1 MAVSGKDN
9 ASRGSGRS
17 SGLDHKRDGGKG
29 FRPRGKGAQ
38 SGEKGGRKG
47 GRGEGRSEGR
57 GEGRG
62 GYGKGNRSGRF
73 EKGEGRRDG
82 GSRESWKERR
92 GDSPKKGKGYGGDR
106 GKGKPKGFDGRG
118 KREFAGD
125 SRSGD
130 RKRDGGFR
138 KDGRRQYFEVKP
150 VTEERTP
157 IEGLEQAASE
167 EEGHPKKW
175 EPNRKPR
182 KVKSKKDFDRERMQS
197 LVDGT
202 ETIYRGELDPREK
215 DPDRKPRSI
224 SRSEQLVM
232 RKAEALAE
240 ADAAEN
246 KGRNKLASH
255 TDFRDLYERNDASP
269 GRLAALYA
277 TQQVRMRN
285 AYAQEVIEA
294 SIDTATI
301 PDVDRSFAT
310 LLTLGVV
317 STQGAL
323 DEVLNRCMASPRD
336 IQPDVRDAMRISTY
350 EIIYLRKAPHAALDQ
365 GVELVRA
372 IAPSASGLA
381 NAVLHRVL
389 ECSDAFPFGDP
400 SKDIDALALL
410 YAFPT
415 WLAKRL
421 VADMGAQDAAQLMK
435 ASNDPAPLFISVN
448 SLQASDE
455 EVLSLFE
462 EVGAEVEAAEA
473 GAVSPMGCY
482 RISKSRAL
490 ADGRI
495 RRLFSQGKILV
506 SDAAAQAVAQCVL
519 EDGKPS
525 TLLEVGAGRGTK
537 TLLLQNM
544 SNRMYGDQLTL
555 TSMDSH
561 GFKTD
566 LLRER
571 AQDYGVQINDLIVGN
586 GARLDSV
593 MGDRMF
599 ERIFI
604 DAPCSG
610 LGTLRRHQEIRWR
623 LNENQINDL
632 ADVGL
637 SLLKSAAGHV
647 EPGGS
652 IVYSTCTVTYDENN
666 GVVKRFLECAE
677 GAEFKLAPIYGNSCF
692 TSKLVSGGP
701 DAHFAAK
708 FVRNKA

>member
-1 MAVSGKDN
+1 MATSGNENKN
-9 ASRGSGRS
+9 RA
-17 SGLDHKRDGGKG
+17 KGKG
-29 FRPRGKGAQ
+29 FGSKSGDRNRGPRQNGPRG
-38 SGEKGGRKG
+38 GGRDSRKG
-47 GRGEGRSEGR
+47 ERGE
-57 GEGRG
+57 
-62 GYGKGNRSGRF
+62 
-73 EKGEGRRDG
+73 RRDDD
-82 GSRESWKERR
+82 RKKSWGNSR
-92 GDSPKKGKGYGGDR
+92 GDSGKKGKGFGGKR
-106 GKGKPKGFDGRG
+106 GKDDSKGFSKGRG
-118 KREFAGD
+118 KD
-125 SRSGD
+125 D
-130 RKRDGGFR
+130 RKRNGGFR
-138 KDGRRQYFEVKP
+138 KEGHKRYLEVKP
-150 VTEERTP
+150 GEEKA
-157 IEGLEQAASE
+157 LASDQAQLSEQ
-167 EEGHPKKW
+167 EEGQPRKW
-175 EPNRKPR
+175 VPNKQPR
-182 KVKSKKDFDRERMQS
+182 KVKSKKDFDQERMQS
-197 LVDGT
+197 LAEGST
-202 ETIYRGELDPREK
+202 TIYRGELDPREK
-215 DPDRKPRSI
+215 DPNRKPRSI

-240 ADAAEN
+240 ADAEASSA
-246 KGRNKLASH
+246 RNRLASH
-255 TDFRDLYERNDASP
+255 TDFRDLFEKNDASP

-277 TQQVRMRN
+277 TQQVRQRN

-294 SIDTATI
+294 SIDTAKI
-301 PDVDRSFAT
+301 SDVDRSFAT

-317 STQGAL
+317 STSGAL
-323 DEVLNRCMASPRD
+323 DAVLNRCMASPRD

-389 ECSDAFPFGDP
+389 ECCDKFPFGDP

-415 WLAKRL
+415 WLASRL
-421 VADMGAQDAAQLMK
+421 VADMGAQDAAALMK

-448 SLQASDE
+448 SLQASDD
-455 EVLSLFE
+455 EVISLFE
-462 EVGAEVEAAEA
+462 EVGVTLEPAEA
-473 GAVSPMGCY
+473 GGVSPAGCY
-482 RISKSRAL
+482 RVSNARAL

-519 EDGKPS
+519 EDGFPES
-525 TLLEVGAGRGTK
+525 MLEVGAGRGTK

-544 SNRMYGDQLTL
+544 ANRMFGKQIKL

-571 AQDYGVQINDLIVGN
+571 AQEYGAQINDLVTGN

-593 MGDRMF
+593 MGDRKF

-623 LNENQINDL
+623 ISESQIEDL

-647 EPGGS
+647 EEGGS
-652 IVYSTCTVTYDENN
+652 IVYSTCTVTYLENN
-666 GVVKRFLECAE
+666 GVVKRFLESPE
-677 GAEFKLAPIYGNSCF
+677 GAGFKLAPIYDKACF
-692 TSKLVSGGP
+692 TSQLVPGSP
-701 DAHFAAK
+701 DAHFAVK
-708 FVRNKA
+708 FVRK